1 MTKMRV
7 RVGVGGA
14 RRCRVADGGGRDGA
28 HGTSRICHPGRT
40 VHGARRG
47 RPGMDVRGRRVSGAA
62 RRGAVAD
69 GGVADRRDLPEGVDD
84 ASLEAGIDAAFAP
97 RDGTGGVEAILAVQ
111 GGQLVVEEYNNW
123 DPAEPHPSWSM
134 AKSITQAMI
143 GILVAEGRLDVFAPA
158 PVPEWSD
165 PVRRAARDHPRR
177 LAGHALV
184 PRVAGGVLRRER
196 CHHDAVRRRPGRP
209 GALRGRPPP
218 RLRTGFDL
226 VLLDRHGDDP
236 RQDHRR
242 PGRLRRRGHGVG
254 PAGAVRPAR
263 ASRACPTTSMASA

>member
-1 MTKMRV
+1 MSSTAVVATEPTPPAEFAIPAERFSALDEAGLGWMFE
-7 RVGVGGA
+7 GVEYPA
-14 RRCRVADGGGRDGA
+14 QPDGVPWPTEEWPTA
-28 HGTSRICHPGRT
+28 
-40 VHGARRG
+40 
-47 RPGMDVRGRRVSGAA
+47 
-62 RRGAVAD
+62 
-69 GGVADRRDLPEGVDD
+69 DLPEGVDD

-123 DPAEPHPSWSM
+123 DPADPHPSWSM

-165 PVRRAARDHPRR
+165 PSDERHAITLDDLLAMRSCLEWQEEYAGESDVITMLFGDGKADRAHFAADRP
-177 LAGHALV
+177 L
-184 PRVAGGVLRRER
+184 GV
-196 CHHDAVRRRPGRP
+196 
-209 GALRGRPPP
+209 
-218 RLRTGFDL
+218 RTGFDL

-236 RQDHRR
+236 RPDHRR

-254 PAGAVRPAR
+254 AAGACSTRSGSPPCR
-263 ASRACPTTSMASA
+263 TTSMGSA